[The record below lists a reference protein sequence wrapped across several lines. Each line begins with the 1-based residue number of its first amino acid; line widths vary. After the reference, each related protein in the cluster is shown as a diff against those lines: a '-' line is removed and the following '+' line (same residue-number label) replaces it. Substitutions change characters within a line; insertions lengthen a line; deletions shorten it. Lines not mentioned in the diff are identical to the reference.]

1 MAEGNDDASN
11 VREAERNKVKDLMDH
26 LLVKGETW
34 YLIDVCWFNRWKS
47 FVGFDVQWDGTQ
59 AGDPLALPGPIDN
72 STLLVDGE
80 LKEHLAEEVDYVL
93 VPEQAWKMLVD
104 RYSLTEG
111 QEPLVR
117 RVVDQ
122 GLMSSYLKVEI
133 YLTELRLAKYPDK
146 EKVVKKQFSKTETLE
161 SVEKVLKQAFGI
173 AEERLVRLWS
183 KLGTNQVDEELQQKK
198 QSIQE
203 LSLVNNQIILGEV
216 QNQDGSWP
224 KRTSSYSKR

>member
-111 QEPLVR
+111 QEPLAR
-117 RVVDQ
+117 RVV
-122 GLMSSYLKVEI
+122 E
-133 YLTELRLAKYPDK
+133 
-146 EKVVKKQFSKTETLE
+146 QFSKTETLE